1 MALEDD
7 AAATRARRGAIARGT
22 AARRSRAARMSTPL
36 RRARSRCE
44 ALLGSLWQT
53 TLVLKRAS
61 SSFLSEVMRPSA
73 RWLLLAALLALA
85 GFARAD
91 HPTYGDAVRANRG
104 PYPIDEA
111 DARARHARSGV
122 GRVTGINNAVG
133 ADIGGTGFRRRRLLE
148 EDTATITRAP
158 APRKGCAAHADEA
171 SCRSPCVWC
180 VASAVPS
187 ACFNA
192 KNAGRLPPGVFT
204 CKSDTDDHALG
215 ADVAATNT

>member
-1 MALEDD
+1 MVQEAGLV
-7 AAATRARRGAIARGT
+7 TF
-22 AARRSRAARMSTPL
+22 RS
-36 RRARSRCE
+36 E
-44 ALLGSLWQT
+44 
-53 TLVLKRAS
+53 
-61 SSFLSEVMRPSA
+61 MRPSA

-133 ADIGGTGFRRRRLLE
+133 DIGGTGFRRRRLLE

-158 APRKGCAAHADEA
+158 APRKGCAAHAEEA

-192 KNAGRLPPGVFT
+192 KNAARLPAGVFT
-204 CKSDTDDHALG
+204 CKSDTGEDALG
-215 ADVAATNT
+215 ADVAATS

>member
-1 MALEDD
+1 MVQEAGLV
-7 AAATRARRGAIARGT
+7 TF
-22 AARRSRAARMSTPL
+22 RS
-36 RRARSRCE
+36 E
-44 ALLGSLWQT
+44 
-53 TLVLKRAS
+53 
-61 SSFLSEVMRPSA
+61 MRTSA

-158 APRKGCAAHADEA
+158 APRKGCVAHADEA

-192 KNAGRLPPGVFT
+192 KNAARLPAGVFT
-204 CKSDTDDHALG
+204 CKSDTGEDALG
-215 ADVAATNT
+215 ADVAATS